1 MSNDTISLET
11 AVETAALTILDFVV
25 PDASFTLF
33 PENTP
38 ARIVEGSRAKELSE
52 KIDPAI
58 PMLSEGFLAHVI
70 PTIAQVEEQLRELEQ
85 KQKLLLDELKTTNIK
100 MENQDHYEYI
110 ALSFSKIPKYNS
122 KLQNIR
128 STMLSMLLR
137 SKNLKQRVAQLKIMK
152 EQQLA
157 QIAKFQ
163 KRERN
168 FDQTVLAA
176 KVVEQIEFDSFSSSS
191 ITESKIHRNI
201 SSEKDAEE

>member
-11 AVETAALTILDFVV
+11 AVETAALTFLDFVV
-25 PDASFTLF
+25 PDAPFTLF
-33 PENTP
+33 PENTL
-38 ARIVEGSRAKELSE
+38 ARKMEDPRAKELSE

-70 PTIAQVEEQLRELEQ
+70 PTIAQVEEQLRELEE
-85 KQKLLLDELKTTNIK
+85 KQKLLLEELKTTNIK
-100 MENQDHYEYI
+100 MENQDNYEYI

-128 STMLSMLLR
+128 NTMLSMLLR

-176 KVVEQIEFDSFSSSS
+176 KVVE
-191 ITESKIHRNI
+191 RNPPPI
-201 SSEKDAEE
+201 PEAK